1 MAERRG
7 WTSAGRRWRL
17 RLFDLKLGRALG
29 YYGEPSALANAWIG
43 GLWRRGHDDGAHGG
57 TPASLCTRLE
67 LTEREWRALEGAT
80 GCWGDGSA
88 IAVAKEQRGRAG
100 DGYGDGGARRLS
112 AAAAARKKSRGNAK
126 MGCGWVRAG
135 AGDLKARPGAAW
147 PARTEQR
154 RRAAVAGD
162 TRRAKPEAGRPRR
175 RDSVRSDNTK
185 PSLTTYFLGA

>member
-100 DGYGDGGARRLS
+100 DVYGDGGARRLS
-112 AAAAARKKSRGNAK
+112 AAAVRKRRRRERNGSAGWLGRALATLRRARARRGLRGQGN
-126 MGCGWVRAG
+126 
-135 AGDLKARPGAAW
+135 GDARPSPGTRG
-147 PARTEQR
+147 ARTL
-154 RRAAVAGD
+154 
-162 TRRAKPEAGRPRR
+162 P
-175 RDSVRSDNTK
+175 SV
-185 PSLTTYFLGA
+185 GH

>member
-1 MAERRG
+1 MAGRRG
-7 WTSAGRRWRL
+7 WTTAKRRWRL
-17 RLFDLKLGRALG
+17 RWFDLKLGRALG
-29 YYGEPSALANAWIG
+29 YYGGPSASAIGARG

-112 AAAAARKKSRGNAK
+112 AAAAARKKSRGNVK

-135 AGDLKARPGAAW
+135 VGVMKARSGAAW
-147 PARTEQR
+147 PARSGQR
-154 RRAAVAGD
+154 RRAADGPS
-162 TRRAKPEAGRPRR
+162 TRRLCSEAGRPLCRSIQSIQSR
-175 RDSVRSDNTK
+175 SERSD
-185 PSLTTYFLGA
+185 SAFS

>member
-1 MAERRG
+1 MTWRTYWATWPALLLTLELAAAAMAERRG

-43 GLWRRGHDDGAHGG
+43 GLWRRGHDDGACGG

-100 DGYGDGGARRLS
+100 DGYGDGGGAGRARLS
-112 AAAAARKKSRGNAK
+112 LRRGRRSRKWK
-126 MGCGWVRAG
+126 
-135 AGDLKARPGAAW
+135 
-147 PARTEQR
+147 
-154 RRAAVAGD
+154 
-162 TRRAKPEAGRPRR
+162 
-175 RDSVRSDNTK
+175 
-185 PSLTTYFLGA
+185 